1 MQNFSV
7 DTQLQSTFATGSL
20 DHTLLTGVDY
30 MRMRNDINSWFG
42 WAGSVAPSDI
52 YNLDRSDFDFGSHPG
67 PGAAYRVLNKQEQTG
82 LYAQDQMQWDKV
94 LVTLGGR
101 YDWAKQDSLNRVSGV
116 LDSRD
121 DRQFTWRGGVN
132 YLFDNGVTPYFSYSE
147 SFEPNSQVGES
158 GNIFAPSKGK
168 QYEAGVKYVPS
179 DRPIV

>member
-1 MQNFSV
+1 
-7 DTQLQSTFATGSL
+7 
-20 DHTLLTGVDY
+20 
-30 MRMRNDINSWFG
+30 
-42 WAGSVAPSDI
+42 
-52 YNLDRSDFDFGSHPG
+52 
-67 PGAAYRVLNKQEQTG
+67 
-82 LYAQDQMQWDKV
+82 MQWDKV
-94 LVTLGGR
+94 LFTLGGR

-121 DRQFTWRGGVN
+121 DREFTWRGGVN

-179 DRPIV
+179 DRPIVLTGAVYQLTKTNNLMADRTDRLVS